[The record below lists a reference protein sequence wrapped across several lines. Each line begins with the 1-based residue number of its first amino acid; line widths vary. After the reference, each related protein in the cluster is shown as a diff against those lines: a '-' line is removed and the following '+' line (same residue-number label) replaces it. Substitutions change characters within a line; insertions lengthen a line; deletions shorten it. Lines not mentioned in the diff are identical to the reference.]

1 MSKPLDETALVT
13 LISLED
19 RLKRLEWFLSGAD
32 EAEEKLQQVLDSGRE
47 NTVPTRLARL
57 ESSLVKLSAQWP
69 TVDAL
74 LRLCESVRED
84 QHFYH

>member
-1 MSKPLDETALVT
+1 MSNALDETALLT

-19 RLKRLEWFLSGAD
+19 RLRRLEWYLSGAD
-32 EAEEKLQQVLDSGRE
+32 EAEERLQQVVNSGRE

-57 ESSLVKLSAQWP
+57 ESSLVRLSAQWP

-74 LRLCESVRED
+74 LRLRESFCED
-84 QHFYH
+84 QHFHH